1 MPTTRHASA
10 GILADQNA
18 AKREEI
24 VALLTR
30 AYWMEMETV
39 MSYLANSAHLDGIRA
54 EEIAEALAADVTE
67 ELGHAKAFAGRIK
80 DLYGTPPGS
89 MDFTPE
95 QTYLQPLEDPTD
107 VATVIKGVI
116 EAEAG
121 AIEHYTRIIE
131 ACDGVDWAT
140 QDMVIEILRDEEN
153 HLRTFER
160 YLSRVRVG
168 RLTRRSRASAMRRL
182 ARRRRR
188 APHGEAGGAGTAN
201 CGGAISR

>member
-10 GILADQNA
+10 GILADANS

-39 MSYLANSAHLDGIRA
+39 MNYLALSAHLDGVRA
-54 EEIAEALAADVTE
+54 EEIAEALGADVDE
-67 ELGHAKAFAGRIK
+67 ELGHARTFAGRIK

-89 MDFTPE
+89 LDFTAD
-95 QTYLQPLEDPTD
+95 QGYLQPGDPTD
-107 VATVIKGVI
+107 VVAAINGVI

-160 YLSRVRVG
+160 YLS
-168 RLTRRSRASAMRRL
+168 
-182 ARRRRR
+182 
-188 APHGEAGGAGTAN
+188 EYE
-201 CGGAISR
+201 